1 MVVVRRP
8 VEGRGELVVLRPSL
22 RLVRRAATGETFA
35 PGVLVRLDDRRPP
48 LRPAQRSRK
57 IQLALFV
64 VAACVAVLVMSAR
77 YLPAR

>member
-22 RLVRRAATGETFA
+22 RLVKRAARTETFA
-35 PGVLVRLDDRRPP
+35 PGVLIRLDDRRA
-48 LRPAQRSRK
+48 LRGRARRSRK
-57 IQLALFV
+57 IPWALFV